1 MITYQDKD
9 VDLTT
14 TYSIEYIDNQRDL
27 DYVNLGKFNNGE
39 PWERYKKKVFDDIDS
54 ALSVYMIMY
63 VREDI
68 LDIKLFEQIKISGE
82 TIREQFVEP
91 ATTTRWAVRRAVNK
105 EMENTIVRLKE
116 ETKITLNALSDY
128 EGFVKKFGVEK
139 AFKEY
144 QKEISID

>member
-1 MITYQDKD
+1 MVTYQDKD
-9 VDLTT
+9 IDLAT
-14 TYSIEYIDNQRDL
+14 TYTIEYIDNQADL
-27 DYVNLGKFNNGE
+27 DYVSLGKFNNGE

-91 ATTTRWAVRRAVNK
+91 TATTSWAVRMAVNK
-105 EMENTIVRLKE
+105 EMENTIVQLKE
-116 ETKITLNALSDY
+116 NAKTVSSVLHDY
-128 EGFVKKFGVEK
+128 ECFIRKYGAEK